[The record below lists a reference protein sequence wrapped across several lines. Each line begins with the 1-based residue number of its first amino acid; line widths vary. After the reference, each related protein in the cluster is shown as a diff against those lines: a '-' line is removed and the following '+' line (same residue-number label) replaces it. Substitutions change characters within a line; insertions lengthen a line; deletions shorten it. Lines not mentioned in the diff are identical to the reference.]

1 MYLIFLGSGGG
12 RWVTLNQKMRTGGF
26 RLHAKTNIHIDPGP
40 TALLAMKEMRIN
52 PLKTDAVCITH
63 CHPDHYNDA
72 EILIEAMSMGARE
85 KKGVLAASRSVIAGV
100 DSIGP
105 AISKYHQDKVIKKY
119 VLDAKQ
125 KFKIDGIEVETLP
138 TKHSDPTTIGLK
150 FHTNEGTITYSS
162 DTEFFDSL
170 YENYSDSQ
178 ILILNTLRPKGDR
191 IPWHLCIEDAIKI
204 TKEVKPKLVILTHF
218 GMKMLNL
225 RSAEARRVENETG
238 IKTIAAQDGA
248 RLNISNI
255 LKKSQSTLNT
265 F

>member
-26 RLHAKTNIHIDPGP
+26 RLHADTNIHIDPGP
-40 TALLAMKEMRIN
+40 TALLAMKEMRID
-52 PLKTDAVCITH
+52 PIKTDAVFITH

-72 EILIEAMSMGARE
+72 EVLIEAMSVGARE
-85 KKGVLAASRSVIAGV
+85 KKGTLAASKSVIVGI
-100 DSIGP
+100 DSLGP

-150 FHTNEGTITYSS
+150 FHTKEGTITYSS

-170 YENYSDSQ
+170 YESYSDSQ

-191 IPWHLCIEDAIKI
+191 IPWHLCTEDAIKI

-218 GMKMLNL
+218 GMKMLKV

-238 IKTIAAQDGA
+238 IKTIAAMDGT

-255 LKKSQSTLNT
+255 FKKTQKTLNT